1 MKTISV
7 TAHFDGE
14 HILLDEP
21 LDLEPN
27 EKLIVTILPE
37 QDTEREVWHQLSK
50 ESLARAYADEEEYS
64 LDDIETPNPAYEGDT
79 VCTSSRENA
88 STSMPPN
95 TLKPVPR

>member
-21 LDLEPN
+21 LDLKPN

-50 ESLARAYADEEEYS
+50 ESLARAYTDGEEDYS
-64 LDDIETPNPAYEGDT
+64 LSDVKTPNPMYEG
-79 VCTSSRENA
+79 
-88 STSMPPN
+88 
-95 TLKPVPR
+95 K